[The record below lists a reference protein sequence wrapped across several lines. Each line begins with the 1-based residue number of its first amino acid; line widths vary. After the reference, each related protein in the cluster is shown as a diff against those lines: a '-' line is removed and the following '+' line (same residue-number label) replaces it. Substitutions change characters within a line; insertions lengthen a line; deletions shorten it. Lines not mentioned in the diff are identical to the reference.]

1 MLVSQAPPLGLN
13 VRMARTSPWRC
24 MHVFDVLK
32 VVRRAAKGPLRRFII
47 EDNYRAIEAD
57 QKFLRG
63 PIIPA
68 HFHSMYNGTDNPS
81 DLIKPRGATNAIP
94 RAEVGPGHR
103 HG

>member
-1 MLVSQAPPLGLN
+1 MSQAPPLALN

-24 MHVFDVLK
+24 VRVVDVLK
-32 VVRRAAKGPLRRFII
+32 VVRRVAKGPLRRFII

-57 QKFLRG
+57 QKILRG

-68 HFHSMYNGTDNPS
+68 HFHSFYNGTDSPS
-81 DLIKPRGATNAIP
+81 DLIEPFGAANATP
-94 RAEVGPGHR
+94 RAEIGPGNR